1 MEDNDPVMAGNADVC
16 TLSEAPLRVLIYLS
30 TAGAQENAQAD
41 TALALAHE
49 VQAGNRRKGLT
60 GLLLGNGSSYMQV
73 LEGSPE
79 AVGQMFATVS
89 RDPRHRAL
97 DVVLDQPATERTFPD
112 TAMLGLDLDASPLD
126 RRAAIEALIPA
137 GADRDVREKL
147 LAFSVFD

>member
-1 MEDNDPVMAGNADVC
+1 
-16 TLSEAPLRVLIYLS
+16 
-30 TAGAQENAQAD
+30 
-41 TALALAHE
+41 
-49 VQAGNRRKGLT
+49 
-60 GLLLGNGSSYMQV
+60 MQV

-97 DVVLDQPATERTFPD
+97 DVVLDQPATERTFPG

>member
-1 MEDNDPVMAGNADVC
+1 MIEVVKMGEIIASARHDLGLPAGTKVDSAYWFAGLRRLAGQLCPCSPRTLVSSMAG
-16 TLSEAPLRVLIYLS
+16 S
-30 TAGAQENAQAD
+30 
-41 TALALAHE
+41 
-49 VQAGNRRKGLT
+49 
-60 GLLLGNGSSYMQV
+60 
-73 LEGSPE
+73 
-79 AVGQMFATVS
+79 
-89 RDPRHRAL
+89 HRAL